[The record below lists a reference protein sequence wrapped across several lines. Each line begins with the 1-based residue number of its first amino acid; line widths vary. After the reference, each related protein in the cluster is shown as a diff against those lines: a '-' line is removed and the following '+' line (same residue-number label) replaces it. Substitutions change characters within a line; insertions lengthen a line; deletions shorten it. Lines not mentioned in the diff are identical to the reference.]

1 MTYIN
6 DYCLGLIR
14 EGKIDLAYRILKKSE
29 GFCVVG
35 RYSTSVK
42 YRVIVLNHLGCCMRR
57 FGKNKV
63 ALGYLASAFKI
74 AKSTNSPDLLAI
86 SCLNLCAVYRQ
97 LEDHK
102 KVVQTH
108 KALEY
113 ARKASSEYS
122 HLIINS
128 NPEDFDSRQ
137 AYEEDYRD
145 KVRQLAICY
154 HNLSVEE
161 DHFANSEKSLEFA
174 KKAYQLMKSKF
185 GENNNIT
192 KKFKANYYNKLNNDA
207 PETQSV
213 FTLRHLSEKGKSRR
227 DESKV
232 SLGKK
237 LPEWKIKTNPYGGTT
252 PSKFHGGCNPHPE
265 FSQYSKRPVPK
276 YNSLVGQ
283 GPVKATRQ
291 PVTLKIKKDKKD
303 RLESAK
309 ARIEQKAAKEDS
321 DREGQHDHR
330 KLEFKAT
337 LQELEEL
344 GVTSSDDSEEE
355 RIQKMKANRAKFGQ
369 AVGLDYTRKDKAKK
383 ALDGMNAKEAE
394 VKEEALKN
402 KKEQE
407 KKKLMS
413 DKDDKEK
420 AAILEIAQEKKEAN
434 AGLNIANFL
443 TAKDLIDKQHQASN
457 TVITRSGR
465 KLFCAII
472 CRQVGI
478 SKHCAFIGS
487 SGQGDQ
493 ESAPV

>member
-1 MTYIN
+1 MNFIN

-14 EGKIDLAYRILKKSE
+14 EGKIDLAYRILKKAE

-57 FGKNKV
+57 FGKNKL

-102 KVVQTH
+102 KVNDHHQ
-108 KALEY
+108 ALEY

-128 NPEDFDSRQ
+128 NPEDFESRQ

-161 DHFANSEKSLEFA
+161 DHFANNEKSLEFA

-185 GENNNIT
+185 GEGNNIT
-192 KKFKANYYNKLNNDA
+192 KKFKANYYHKLNNDA
-207 PETQSV
+207 PETQSI
-213 FTLRHLSEKGKSRR
+213 FTLRHLSEKGKARR

-237 LPEWKIKTNPYGGTT
+237 LPEWKIKSNPYGGTA

-265 FSQYSKRPVPK
+265 YSQYSHKFAPK
-276 YNSLVGQ
+276 YNNLIRQ
-283 GPVKATRQ
+283 PMAKPTRQ

-309 ARIEQKAAKEDS
+309 ARIEQKAAREDS
-321 DREGQHDHR
+321 DPDEKQDHR

-344 GVTSSDDSEEE
+344 GVTSSDDSEDE
-355 RIQKMKANRAKFGQ
+355 RIKKMRANRKKFGQ
-369 AVGLDYTRKDKAKK
+369 AVGLDETRKDKAKK
-383 ALDGMNAKEAE
+383 ALEDLKAKD
-394 VKEEALKN
+394 
-402 KKEQE
+402 EQE
-407 KKKLMS
+407 KDQKQNIKKDQ
-413 DKDDKEK
+413 DKQKARDDKEK
-420 AAILEIAQEKKEAN
+420 KERAALLEIASEKKQVN
-434 AGLNIANFL
+434 AGLNIAQFL
-443 TAKDLIDKQHQASN
+443 TAKDLTDKQQQASN
-457 TVITRSGR
+457 FTLIRPGR
-465 KLFCAII
+465 
-472 CRQVGI
+472 
-478 SKHCAFIGS
+478 
-487 SGQGDQ
+487 
-493 ESAPV
+493 